1 MARRR
6 SGEAADAVTP
16 SMHPPRLATALLR
29 RVLPE
34 DVRDDIDGDLRE
46 LYVRRQSASGAT
58 GARLWYWATTLS
70 FAVRFAP
77 LKLSEVADHLFGR
90 DRIPSA
96 LDFRLGARMLRKYPG
111 LTIVGGM
118 GMAVATAIGAGA
130 FAFVNTYLYP
140 DLPLHEGDRV
150 VSIVNWDAG
159 RGRADRRMLHD
170 VVTWRA
176 ESKALVDIG
185 ASRTSRRNLVDST
198 GQSIVVSVAEMSAA
212 GFRVARIPPFRG
224 RALVDADERP
234 SAPPVIVIG
243 HDVWT
248 ERFQSDPDII
258 GRVVR
263 LGRVAHVIVGVMPQG
278 FAFPV
283 NDAWWIPLR
292 ADPAAYPMGEGP
304 RLNVF
309 ARLAPGATREGAQA
323 ELTVIAERSAVT
335 PSQTRE
341 RVTPRVMDYVE
352 IFADMGATP
361 ATLVL
366 AQTVFAMLLV
376 LVCLNVALLV
386 YARTVVRTG
395 EIAVRSALGASRG
408 RIVTQLVAEAL
419 VLSLLSALA
428 GLALI
433 SAVLRAVDHIRSSY
447 EGGLPFWVDPGLS
460 PGTVL
465 YTLALAFL
473 GAIIVGV
480 PPALRVT
487 SRRLGATLGS
497 LTGGGS
503 PRLGRTWTSLIV
515 AQVAV
520 AVATVP
526 PAVLMGRY
534 WVSQAMTDPGF
545 PSAEYVSAGLH
556 LERED
561 DAELATP
568 DFTRALRATQSA
580 MMERLAGDPAVAGA
594 TFAVGLPGYH
604 PYGTVGLE
612 VGRQVRRPRIARVGT
627 SYFPVFGVKLLA
639 GRSFTDA
646 DVAQPTGRPV
656 IVNRAFAE
664 QLSAH
669 GTVVGQRVLFPLQLG
684 GRTDRAISSREII
697 GVVEDFPAGRNG
709 IDDPGDTR
717 ATLYE
722 PIAPGE
728 EQHVTVFARMRVP
741 FADFVPRL
749 RAIASAV
756 DPTLQLREVQTV
768 EHAYAVRRRE
778 LAMAALGVV
787 LVVGSVLLLS
797 AAGMYAM
804 MSFTVSQRRREIGVR
819 SALGGSAR
827 HILTGVL
834 GRAAL
839 QLAVGV
845 VVGLT
850 LVVVADRL
858 TGGNLM
864 SRAGLL
870 IIPVT
875 AAFMVVV
882 GMIAAAGPARRGL
895 RIQPTEALRSE

>member
-1 MARRR
+1 MM
-6 SGEAADAVTP
+6 S
-16 SMHPPRLATALLR
+16 SMRPPRLAIALLR
-29 RVLPE
+29 RMLPE

-46 LYVRRQSASGAT
+46 LYVRRRSASGAT
-58 GARLWYWATTLS
+58 RARLWYWRTTLS
-70 FAVRFAP
+70 FAVRFLP
-77 LKLSEVADHLFGR
+77 LKLGEAVPHVFSR
-90 DRIPSA
+90 NRIPSA
-96 LDFRLGARMLRKYPG
+96 LDFKLGVRMLRKYPG

-130 FAFVNTYLYP
+130 FAFVNTYLHP
-140 DLPLHEGDRV
+140 DLPLHEGDRI
-150 VSIVNWDAG
+150 VSIVNWDAR
-159 RGRADRRMLHD
+159 RGRADRRVLHD
-170 VVTWRA
+170 FVTWRA

-185 ASRTSRRNLVDST
+185 AFRTSRRNLIDST
-198 GQSIVVSVAEMSAA
+198 GQSSVGSVAEMSAA
-212 GFRVARIPPFRG
+212 GFRVARTPPVRG
-224 RALVDADERP
+224 RVLMDADERP
-234 SAPPVIVIG
+234 DAPPVIVIG

-248 ERFQSDPDII
+248 ERYERDPDII

-263 LGRVAHVIVGVMPQG
+263 LGRVAHIIVGVMPQG

-292 ADPAAYPMGEGP
+292 TDPAAYPEGQGP
-304 RLNVF
+304 RLTVF

-323 ELTVIAERSAVT
+323 ELTVISERSAAT
-335 PSQTRE
+335 PRETRE
-341 RVTPRVMDYVE
+341 RLVPRVMDYVE
-352 IFADMGATP
+352 IFADTGATP

-366 AQTVFAMLLV
+366 LQSVFAMLLV

-395 EIAVRSALGASRG
+395 EIAVRTALGATRG
-408 RIVTQLVAEAL
+408 RIVAQLVAEAL
-419 VLSLLSALA
+419 VLSLLSASVGLGLVSA
-428 GLALI
+428 G
-433 SAVLRAVDHIRSSY
+433 LRAVDHIRNTY

-473 GAIIVGV
+473 GAIVVGV
-480 PPALRVT
+480 VPALRVT
-487 SRRLGATLGS
+487 RRQLGATLGS
-497 LTGGGS
+497 LSGGGK
-503 PRLGRTWTSLIV
+503 PRLGRTWTWMIV
-515 AQVAV
+515 TQVAV

-545 PSAEYVSAGLH
+545 PSAEFVSADLH
-556 LERED
+556 LERES
-561 DAELATP
+561 DAGLATP
-568 DFTRALRATQSA
+568 ELTSALRATQSE
-580 MMERLAGDPAVAGA
+580 MMERLAGDAAVAGV
-594 TFAVGLPGYH
+594 TFGVELPGYH
-604 PYGTVGLE
+604 PYDE
-612 VGRQVRRPRIARVGT
+612 VGVEASRQVRLPRVARVGT
-627 SYFPVFGVKLLA
+627 NWFSVFDVRLLA
-639 GRSFTDA
+639 GRSFTDGDIA
-646 DVAQPTGRPV
+646 RATGRPV

-664 QLSAH
+664 QLAAH
-669 GTVVGQRVLFPLQLG
+669 GTVVGQRLLHPLQLN

-697 GVVEDFPAGRNG
+697 GVVEDFPAGRIG

-728 EQHVTVFARMRVP
+728 EAGVTVFARMRVP
-741 FADFVPRL
+741 LAVLVPRL
-749 RAIASAV
+749 RAIAAAV
-756 DPTLQLREVQTV
+756 DPTLQLREIQTV

-778 LAMAALGVV
+778 LALAALAVV

-839 QLAVGV
+839 QLGVGV
-845 VVGLT
+845 VAGLA
-850 LVVVADRL
+850 LVVVVDRL
-858 TGGNLM
+858 TGGELM
-864 SRAGLL
+864 FRTGLL

-882 GMIAAAGPARRGL
+882 GLIAAAGPARHGL

>member
-1 MARRR
+1 MR
-6 SGEAADAVTP
+6 
-16 SMHPPRLATALLR
+16 PPRLATSLLR

-34 DVRDDIDGDLRE
+34 DVRDEIDGDLRE
-46 LYVRRQSASGAT
+46 LYVRRRSASGAT
-58 GARLWYWATTLS
+58 GARLWYWRTTLS
-70 FAVRFAP
+70 FTVRFAP
-77 LKLSEVADHLFGR
+77 VRLSEAVHHLVGGN
-90 DRIPSA
+90 RIPSA
-96 LDFRLGARMLRKYPG
+96 LDFKLGVRMLRKYPG
-111 LTIVGGM
+111 LTLVGGM

-150 VSIVNWDAG
+150 VSIVNWDAR
-159 RGRADRRMLHD
+159 RGRADRQMLHD
-170 VVTWRA
+170 FVTWRA

-185 ASRTSRRNLVDST
+185 AFRTSRRNLIDST
-198 GQSIVVSVAEMSAA
+198 GQSTVVSVAEMSAA
-212 GFRVARIPPFRG
+212 GFRVARIPAFRG

-234 SAPPVIVIG
+234 GAPAVIVIG

-248 ERFQSDPDII
+248 ERFQGDPDII

-263 LGRVAHVIVGVMPQG
+263 LGRVAHIIVGVMPQG

-292 ADPAAYPMGEGP
+292 ADPAAYPEGQGP
-304 RLNVF
+304 RLTVF
-309 ARLAPGATREGAQA
+309 ARLAPGATRESAQA
-323 ELTVIAERSAVT
+323 ELTVIGERAAPT
-335 PSQTRE
+335 LGEARE
-341 RVTPRVMDYVE
+341 RLTPRVMDYVE
-352 IFADMGATP
+352 IFGNTGATP

-366 AQTVFAMLLV
+366 IQTVFAMLLV

-395 EIAVRSALGASRG
+395 EIAVRTALGATRG

-419 VLSLLSALA
+419 VLSLLSASA
-428 GLALI
+428 GLGLV
-433 SAVLRAVDHIRSSY
+433 SAGLRAVDHIRNTY

-465 YTLALAFL
+465 YTLGLAFL
-473 GAIIVGV
+473 GAIVVGV
-480 PPALRVT
+480 LPALRVT
-487 SRRLGATLGS
+487 RRQLGATLGS
-497 LTGGGS
+497 LTGGGK
-503 PRLGRTWTSLIV
+503 PRLGRTWTWMIV
-515 AQVAV
+515 TQVAV

-561 DAELATP
+561 DAGLATRE
-568 DFTRALRATQSA
+568 FTVALRAAQSA
-580 MMERLAGDPAVAGA
+580 MMERLSGDPAVAGV
-594 TFAVGLPGYH
+594 TFGVGLPGYH
-604 PYGTVGLE
+604 PYRSVG
-612 VGRQVRRPRIARVGT
+612 VDGSRRVAGPRVARIGT
-627 SYFPVFGVKLLA
+627 SYFSVFNARLLA
-639 GRSFTDA
+639 GRSFTVG
-646 DVAQPTGRPV
+646 DVAQTTGRPV

-664 QLSAH
+664 LLSSRGA
-669 GTVVGQRVLFPLQLG
+669 VVGQRVRYPLVPNG
-684 GRTDRAISSREII
+684 GRADSAQSPLREII
-697 GVVEDFPAGRNG
+697 GVVEDFPAGRIG
-709 IDDPGDTR
+709 IDDPGDSR
-717 ATLYE
+717 ATLYD

-728 EQHVTVFARMRVP
+728 EQDVTVFVRMRVP
-741 FADFVPRL
+741 LAVFVPRL
-749 RAIASAV
+749 RAIAAEV
-756 DPTLQLREVQTV
+756 DPTLQLREIQTV

-778 LAMAALGVV
+778 LALAALGVV

-819 SALGGSAR
+819 SALGGGAR
-827 HILTGVL
+827 HILMGVL

-839 QLAVGV
+839 QLGIGV
-845 VVGLT
+845 VAGLALVIVADGLT
-850 LVVVADRL
+850 
-858 TGGNLM
+858 GNNLM

-875 AAFMVVV
+875 ASFMVVV
-882 GMIAAAGPARRGL
+882 GMLAAAGPARHGL
-895 RIQPTEALRSE
+895 RIQPTEALRAE